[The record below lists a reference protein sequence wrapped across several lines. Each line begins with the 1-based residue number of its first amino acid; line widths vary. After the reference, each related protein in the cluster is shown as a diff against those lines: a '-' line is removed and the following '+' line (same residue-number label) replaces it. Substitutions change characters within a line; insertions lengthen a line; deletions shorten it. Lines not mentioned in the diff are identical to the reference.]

1 MNISNTCFRGHAGDT
16 EPVEVLRRD
25 VLDHNDRLCAGYF
38 NTELEAWGALLAAN
52 DEALVWAVKD
62 FVTRPLRRKKI
73 RAAVDILIAAETN
86 FECWQ
91 AKQRAKT

>member
-25 VLDHNDRLCAGYF
+25 VLDHNNRLCPGYF
-38 NTELEAWGALLAAN
+38 NTETEAWGALLAAN
-52 DEALVWAVKD
+52 EVACLAA
-62 FVTRPLRRKKI
+62 LRRGI
-73 RAAVDILIAAETN
+73 GSQRRAAIRECVDTMITAETN

-91 AKQRAKT
+91 AKQRAKA